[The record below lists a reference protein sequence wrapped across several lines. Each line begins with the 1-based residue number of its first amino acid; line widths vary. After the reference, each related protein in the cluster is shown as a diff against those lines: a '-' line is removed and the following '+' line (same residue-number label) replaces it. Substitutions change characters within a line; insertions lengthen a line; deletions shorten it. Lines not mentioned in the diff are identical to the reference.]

1 MVLRK
6 GNIKPPKLSCE
17 RGSVLRQLLAVLQE
31 DQKVVPGFLKRDTAG
46 PPPRVAALLRAA
58 LESPLSL

>member
-1 MVLRK
+1 MK
-6 GNIKPPKLSCE
+6 TPKLSYEWDSILC
-17 RGSVLRQLLAVLQE
+17 QLLAGLQE

-58 LESPLSL
+58 LGSPLSL